1 MNEGAMRR
9 GDVALKAFCFG
20 MKSDGVEFVETASE
34 LLPDV
39 LIADPRYGLIGID
52 IYTDGTGSELTE
64 QEKKAIMSRKKRAL
78 RVELGD
84 LDRAVPLKYLR
95 VKVAS
100 VTDEELSNPT
110 RLILRKINLSSHE
123 LASEADTLILDAI
136 ERAKARFNPAFV
148 FVAKPRLPTFED
160 PSDVAERDSRRFILD
175 VNQASLAES
184 AGSGVSILTGPA
196 GSGKTLVLVA
206 RARLLSNKHP
216 TWTIRVVCYNNALK
230 PYLEGLVKD
239 LRNVRVFTFYDLIQ
253 ENGHSFKMKEASEG
267 IAERQY
273 KGQIH
278 ISKSAD
284 ALLVD
289 EAQDFFAGWLKYMID
304 TVREDRGGV
313 FLVGDQTQSLY
324 RHTNLAE
331 DVSDYSPKILRLEKP
346 YRSTRQI
353 LEFVGALLPEVKI
366 EGSGF
371 APEGA
376 VPDLVYVPPGS
387 LHARYMAISLA
398 LDITRN
404 LKLDSSLKLGDIGVL
419 VTRHFETGAIIGPK
433 VGRLPEL
440 LEELMGEPQSIT
452 PIFKGFASELN
463 PDENSIK
470 FMTMHSAKGLEFRQ
484 VYLVG
489 LEHLDSEKLLKNS
502 LLSNDLGEAALH
514 LIGPTRAKDRL
525 TVYYS
530 KDNVFLKRLADR
542 DELFQL
548 RRYPEDYEVRGEW
561 LS

>member
-1 MNEGAMRR
+1 MRR
-9 GDVALKAFCFG
+9 GDVALQAFCFG

-52 IYTDGTGSELTE
+52 IYTDGTGTELTE

-110 RLILRKINLSSHE
+110 RLIPRKINLSSHE
-123 LASEADTLILDAI
+123 LASEADNLILEAI

-206 RARLLSNKHP
+206 RARLLSKKHP

-239 LRNVRVFTFYDLIQ
+239 LRNVRVFTFYELIQ

-324 RHTNLAE
+324 RQTNLAE
-331 DVSDYSPKILRLEKP
+331 DVGDYSPIILALEKP

-353 LEFVGALLPEVKI
+353 LEFVGALLPEAEI
-366 EGSGF
+366 ERADL
-371 APEGA
+371 APDGA
-376 VPDLVYVPPGS
+376 VPELVYVPAGS
-387 LHARYMAISLA
+387 LKARYHAIALA
-398 LDITRN
+398 LDISRN
-404 LKLDSSLKLGDIGVL
+404 LNLDPSLKLGDIGIL
-419 VTRHFETGAIIGPK
+419 CTRHFDIKGIIGQ
-433 VGRLPEL
+433 VGRLGAL
-440 LEELMGEPQSIT
+440 LQDLMGAPQAIS
-452 PIFKGFASELN
+452 PIFQGFASGLDLE
-463 PDENSIK
+463 ENSIK
-470 FMTMHSAKGLEFRQ
+470 MLTVHSAKGLEFRQ
-484 VYLVG
+484 IYLVG
-489 LEHLDSEKLLKNS
+489 LEHLAGDLLELAS
-502 LLSNDLGEAALH
+502 QTSNHLGEAALN